1 MCEPYYKQ
9 ISGSLFNYALTIVR
23 YVEETPKP
31 DADRYPGYHDSQLP
45 SLEFN
50 LFSPAPTYP
59 EMEEFIAG
67 RLLDQA
73 NQTLGRKDPFIK
85 TAMGRRSGAK
95 VAQAHFR
102 NTRMTDVAYRKELIE
117 GGQEAVAKSKDP
129 LIVLARDLDPIFRE
143 MHEWR
148 EENIRSILTPA
159 LEKLGR
165 ARFEVY
171 GKSKSPDA
179 TFTPRISYGPAS
191 SYVLGT
197 TIVPY
202 RTTFFGLYD
211 RAISLDN
218 KPPFDLAP
226 RWVGMEKK
234 LDLSTPINFVC
245 TADIIGGNSGSP
257 MINTRGEL
265 VGVVFDGNIQRLPGR
280 FVYSDEQA
288 RGVGVHSAGI
298 LEALEKVYEADRVLE
313 EIRGQ

>member
-1 MCEPYYKQ
+1 MDLPASHVVVEKEKATLNEPYYKQ

-45 SLEFN
+45 SLEFR

-67 RLLDQA
+67 QLLDQA
-73 NQTLGRKDPFIK
+73 KQTLGRKDPFIK

-129 LIVLARDLDPIFRE
+129 LIVLARKLDPIFRE

-165 ARFEVY
+165 ARFQVY

-179 TFTPRISYGPAS
+179 TFTPRISYGSAS
-191 SYVLGT
+191 SYIVGT

-211 RAISLDN
+211 RAISL
-218 KPPFDLAP
+218 
-226 RWVGMEKK
+226 
-234 LDLSTPINFVC
+234 
-245 TADIIGGNSGSP
+245 GN
-257 MINTRGEL
+257 
-265 VGVVFDGNIQRLPGR
+265 
-280 FVYSDEQA
+280 
-288 RGVGVHSAGI
+288 
-298 LEALEKVYEADRVLE
+298 
-313 EIRGQ
+313 